1 MKVVCASLSRNAAS
15 LPEEFRM
22 CVAYSG
28 KPKDIGTFKRDAYWH
43 LQILNRSEII
53 V

>member
-1 MKVVCASLSRNAAS
+1 MKAVCASMSRNAAS
-15 LPEEFRM
+15 LPEEFGM
-22 CVAYSG
+22 CAAYSG

-43 LQILNRSEII
+43 SQILNRSKII